1 MNEMLLL
8 IVVIVL
14 IFGIQILVK
23 RINKPIS
30 CYVRISAS
38 IGLLLL
44 IWLFGNDSGIP
55 IRVILSV
62 LALSNVYREFLYLQK
77 TTIEKRRIN

>member
-1 MNEMLLL
+1 MTEILLL
-8 IVVIVL
+8 IVVVIL
-14 IFGIQILVK
+14 LFGIQILLT
-23 RINKPIS
+23 RIKKPLSGYIK
-30 CYVRISAS
+30 ISAS

-62 LALSNVYREFLYLQK
+62 LMLSNVYREFLSLQK
-77 TTIEKRRIN
+77 TILEKKEAN

>member
-1 MNEMLLL
+1 MNEVLLL
-8 IVVIVL
+8 IVVIIL
-14 IFGIQILVK
+14 LFGLQILLT
-23 RINKPIS
+23 RIKKPLSGYIK
-30 CYVRISAS
+30 ISAS

-62 LALSNVYREFLYLQK
+62 LMLSNVYREFLSLQK
-77 TTIEKRRIN
+77 TILEKKEAN